1 MHACVVKW
9 KKIRLVRQTDRTR
22 WSAHQE
28 VVSCCFAQINQ
39 CLFMIHKQC
48 LLFTKNALSM
58 STLHSHKVIFS
69 WWCYCLPN
77 SVQMQ
82 LIATMR
88 NPFIVEHKD
97 SWVDKI
103 IIEQIGKWVTIS
115 SVQYLAILKREI
127 KSPTICLYESSVE
140 TSKGPVP
147 RGTYLGVG

>member
-9 KKIRLVRQTDRTR
+9 KKTRLVRQTDRTG

-28 VVSCCFAQINQ
+28 VVSCCFAQIYLWFTNSVCCLPRMPYQ
-39 CLFMIHKQC
+39 CQ
-48 LLFTKNALSM
+48 LSIGV
-58 STLHSHKVIFS
+58 SHKVIFS